1 MRPLKFLLA
10 AALAASALSGP
21 ALAGGFAPSVS
32 EPESVVVVEPTAPR
46 SSWGI
51 ILPLLLL
58 GGVIAAA
65 AGGDEGVSTATC
77 STPPNC

>member
-1 MRPLKFLLA
+1 MRPFKFLLA
-10 AALAASALSGP
+10 AALAASALSSP
-21 ALAGGFAPSVS
+21 ALAGGFAPAVS
-32 EPESVVVVEPTAPR
+32 QPDSVVVVEPTAPR

-65 AGGDEGVSTATC
+65 SGGDDGSATNTQT
-77 STPPNC
+77 SSGS